1 MILILLEA
9 LFYLLLPEIN
19 PPKSGL
25 GKSSCVNLWKVV
37 RIANKKK
44 QKKIKQNKLIHVFF
58 FVFFIIIIILIRK
71 KNFAW
76 GSIFLT

>member
-44 QKKIKQNKLIHVFF
+44 QKKNKTKQANTRFF